1 MNPLIK
7 LLQMISSKGKRWGKT
22 FRHDRSKWDPRDKLK
37 ADQQDFWEAKNVS
50 ENEGFSVFLNDR
62 ASPFSGTRRNRR
74 AGKLKQ
80 QRIRERSDEDIIR
93 EIFEGLDG

>member
-1 MNPLIK
+1 M
-7 LLQMISSKGKRWGKT
+7 LLDKSKRYGKT
-22 FRHDRSKWDPRDKLK
+22 FRHDRSKWDPRDKLR
-37 ADQQDFWEAKNVS
+37 ADQKDFWLARDDA
-50 ENEGFSVFLNDR
+50 LPNDR
-62 ASPFSGTRRNRR
+62 STLFGLRTMARSKESPFSGTRRNRR